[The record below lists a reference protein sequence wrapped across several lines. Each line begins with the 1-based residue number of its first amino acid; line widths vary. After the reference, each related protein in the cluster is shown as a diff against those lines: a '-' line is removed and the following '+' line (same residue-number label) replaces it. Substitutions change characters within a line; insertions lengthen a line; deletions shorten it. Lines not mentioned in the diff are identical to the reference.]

1 MTIHRSIKCHT
12 LHKRL
17 RLVNLSS
24 LYNDIFFKYV
34 QNSPFTWQLWL
45 ILCNCFGEFFFS
57 CYNNETRQVV
67 LRFFSTLLNDFPQF
81 GIKDHIDNKWN
92 LHASD
97 CTMLPPKCEQH
108 CQPCE
113 VAQTMSRKKS
123 SPDTRF
129 YRNGLVMDRVSH
141 TQLSFWRQNIVYPGR
156 ESRRICHF
164 VPLGI
169 LFC

>member
-24 LYNDIFFKYV
+24 LYNDIFSNMFKILHLRDNYDSSYV
-34 QNSPFTWQLWL
+34 IVLGS
-45 ILCNCFGEFFFS
+45 IFFS

-92 LHASD
+92 LHVSD
-97 CTMLPPKCEQH
+97 STMLPPKCEQH

-113 VAQTMSRKKS
+113 VAQTMSRKKKLAWHS
-123 SPDTRF
+123 ILSQWIGHGSGF
-129 YRNGLVMDRVSH
+129 SH
-141 TQLSFWRQNIVYPGR
+141 TTLVLATKYCIPRS
-156 ESRRICHF
+156 
-164 VPLGI
+164 GI
-169 LFC
+169 A

>member
-1 MTIHRSIKCHT
+1 MIIHRSIKCHT

-45 ILCNCFGEFFFS
+45 ILCNCFGEYFFFLSFS

-92 LHASD
+92 LHVSD
-97 CTMLPPKCEQH
+97 STMLPPKCEQH

-113 VAQTMSRKKS
+113 VAQTMSRKKKLAWHS
-123 SPDTRF
+123 ILSQWIGHGSGFSHRT
-129 YRNGLVMDRVSH
+129 LVLTTKYCIPRS
-141 TQLSFWRQNIVYPGR
+141 
-156 ESRRICHF
+156 
-164 VPLGI
+164 GI
-169 LFC
+169 A